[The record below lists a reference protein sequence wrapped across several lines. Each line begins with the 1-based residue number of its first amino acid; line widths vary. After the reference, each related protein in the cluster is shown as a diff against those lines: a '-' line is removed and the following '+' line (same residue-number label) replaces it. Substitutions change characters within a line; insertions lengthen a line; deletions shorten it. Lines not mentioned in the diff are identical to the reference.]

1 MCCNFGS
8 DFHGFDRVTICSVHQ
23 RTWLVDC
30 CCEHAENR
38 TRNQSF
44 VHQHGLAY
52 IAVSYESDS
61 DEQLDAHLRTG
72 TEFPFIKSHVRG

>member
-1 MCCNFGS
+1 VFINALDQLTAVVSMLRIEPG
-8 DFHGFDRVTICSVHQ
+8 
-23 RTWLVDC
+23 
-30 CCEHAENR
+30 
-38 TRNQSF
+38 NQSF